1 MIICIY
7 IRKAPVCHE
16 RWSLSQLRQED
27 WLGPSVSDKNDHFFK
42 HLLKQRN
49 PSEWRTMITL
59 SGRSVEAPCE
69 WRKMIIFSGW
79 SVWAP
84 YKSQKRALSLAKKS
98 NRVAKN
104 DHFLRKVGCTPE
116 IRYIK
121 LWMLYLSKGACP
133 EKMFFFCFSFSMSW
147 DSIGLDILLH
157 EILFLVE
164 LLPPQFWNWSNTW
177 ALARSG
183 HFFIIV
189 SPRGTTTEMVKL
201 FFSELS
207 LTLNGKTVGYDFL
220 IYIDLILV
228 LLCLPYHRTI
238 IALSY
243 WAKGD

>member
-1 MIICIY
+1 MVSWGPIWVTKMSTFSSKEI
-7 IRKAPVCHE
+7 HQSDE
-16 RWSLSQLRQED
+16 QWSLYQED
-27 WLGPSVSDKNDHFFK
+27 RLRPPVSDEKW
-42 HLLKQRN
+42 
-49 PSEWRTMITL
+49 S
-59 SGRSVEAPCE
+59 
-69 WRKMIIFSGW
+69 FSQDGQFGPHI
-79 SVWAP
+79 SH
-84 YKSQKRALSLAKKS
+84 KKRALSLAKKS
-98 NRVAKN
+98 TRVAKN
-104 DHFLRKVGCTPE
+104 DHFLRKVGCIPE
-116 IRYIK
+116 IRYLK
-121 LWMLYLSKGACP
+121 QWKLYLSKGARP
-133 EKMFFFCFSFSMSW
+133 ERNVFFCLNFSFSMSW

-164 LLPPQFWNWSNTW
+164 LFPPQFWNWSNTW

-207 LTLNGKTVGYDFL
+207 LTLNGKTVCYDFL
-220 IYIDLILV
+220 IYKDLILV